1 MTDIKDAL
9 AKIQSLLKIK
19 VKFANL
25 EEILVLPPSNLKGIT
40 PERAEILEQFFQIDS
55 IEDLANI
62 NLDSKGMEILLKNNI
77 SKEEWTNWKRAVK
90 FIYEAPEAVLER
102 QPVKKVLAIG
112 LDNAGKTSVINILQ
126 RDLGLDT
133 LLNIKPTIGIFRE
146 MVEIQSLKL
155 SLWDL
160 SGQKKYREQITLEE
174 RNIIL
179 NEVDII
185 LFVIDI
191 QDSRRFQ
198 DVFNYLEK
206 VLNVITKFKEQPSI
220 IILLHKSDPDY
231 INTSEFR
238 ENYIGLRSV
247 IDVQLEKANLTAHGD
262 YYITSIYNTLPK
274 AQGFRESVK
283 TTVNQLK
290 SISHTAIP
298 SNLLDTMSNIFDLV
312 VKLSSIIEDRM
323 NSLEAQYAD
332 LENYIHSEF
341 LSGVKTIEAIEAKLE
356 RPELKAKQ
364 VLVNELQKLITKKIG
379 KQRRPRVQKLTK

>member
-298 SNLLDTMSNIFDLV
+298 SNLLDTMTNIFDLV